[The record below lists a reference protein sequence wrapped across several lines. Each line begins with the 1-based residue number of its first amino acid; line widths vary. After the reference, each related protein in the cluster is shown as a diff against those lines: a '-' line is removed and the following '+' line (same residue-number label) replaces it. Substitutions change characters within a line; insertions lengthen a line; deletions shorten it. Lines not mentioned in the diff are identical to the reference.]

1 MGRLA
6 IIVSYSCP
14 SLMIVGA
21 FSVIVQLR
29 RLIVCST
36 SPKLQPGPS
45 FPCVWWLVAV
55 CNCNH
60 ANQQKPLM
68 ALAFVNISCHFQ
80 QVLVS
85 SLKMNSWPSHCEI
98 FFRVKKIIP
107 DNFHTMKKRCF
118 QFYKILCTLANL
130 SHKPKDGKSEIFG
143 ISFLVT

>member
-1 MGRLA
+1 MKEVVAAFNQEKAL
-6 IIVSYSCP
+6 V
-14 SLMIVGA
+14 VA

-98 FFRVKKIIP
+98 FFIVKKIIP
-107 DNFHTMKKRCF
+107 DNFHTMMKRCF
-118 QFYKILCTLANL
+118 RSLKLFKLVFILVSAMVRLWL
-130 SHKPKDGKSEIFG
+130 
-143 ISFLVT
+143 